1 MFKAKINFQ
10 RIEKNS
16 KKAVW
21 FLGERAFISFMIFV
35 FLALFAG
42 GAIFYYY
49 AFLVVTEEPVIAI
62 KAIELDENLYQ
73 NFLDNYSQRKERSFE
88 ADFKIYF
95 NPFYQ
100 GQN

>member
-1 MFKAKINFQ
+1 MFKHKIKFQ
-10 RIEKNS
+10 KIKES
-16 KKAVW
+16 FKKVVW
-21 FLGERAFISFMIFV
+21 FLGERAFVSFIVFV
-35 FLALFAG
+35 SLALFAG

-49 AFLVVTEEPVIAI
+49 GFLVVTEDPTITI
-62 KAIELDENLYQ
+62 KTIELDENLYQ
-73 NFLDNYSQRKERSFE
+73 SFLDNYTQRKQKFFE